1 MRPHQEWEVDAQ
13 GIIPILGLGKASI
26 INISDVFSHL
36 KIDSLP
42 CLHRSHAN
50 TQDYQLLLRR
60 AFVCYG
66 LPEIISLDHDS
77 VFYDNRTASP
87 FPTSLHLWLLSLGIE
102 VRFIHL
108 PPPAEH
114 AMIERSHQTL
124 TRQAVLGQTF
134 VALAELQTTLTERI
148 NFMNQEYPSRSLQAK
163 APLLAYPQAKQSGRP
178 YRLEWE
184 KEALDLERVYAYLA
198 AGRWFRQTTAN
209 GNFSL
214 GAQRYNARMAFAMQ
228 SLEITFDRFS
238 HEFVCLPERPPQTF
252 RVAAQG
258 LTKEALMGELDP
270 LISVEAYQL
279 ALPFTRQAWREIL
292 LCQDLTGTTL

>member
-1 MRPHQEWEVDAQ
+1 MVYYPFLLWPLLVCA
-13 GIIPILGLGKASI
+13 LFASI
-26 INISDVFSHL
+26 FAFLVQTAMQRHIT
-36 KIDSLP
+36 P
-42 CLHRSHAN
+42 AN
-50 TQDYQLLLRR
+50 TALIFCLE
-60 AFVCYG
+60 
-66 LPEIISLDHDS
+66 P
-77 VFYDNRTASP
+77 VFA
-87 FPTSLHLWLLSLGIE
+87 
-102 VRFIHL
+102 
-108 PPPAEH
+108 A
-114 AMIERSHQTL
+114 A
-124 TRQAVLGQTF
+124 
-134 VALAELQTTLTERI
+134 
-148 NFMNQEYPSRSLQAK
+148 
-163 APLLAYPQAKQSGRP
+163 
-178 YRLEWE
+178 
-184 KEALDLERVYAYLA
+184 YAYLA